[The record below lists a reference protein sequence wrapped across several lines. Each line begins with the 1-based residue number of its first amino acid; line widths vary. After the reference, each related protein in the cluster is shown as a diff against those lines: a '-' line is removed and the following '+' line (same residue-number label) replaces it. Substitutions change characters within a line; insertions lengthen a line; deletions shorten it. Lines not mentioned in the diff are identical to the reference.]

1 MIILFVAIEVPHMKS
16 RLLEAA
22 LLTFGCLAIAS
33 TVYGQPVT
41 LGQTAKFQG
50 LITARNGAD
59 MTVKSQSGDNVV
71 VVLTDNTKVEV
82 KEGLFGARRKQTA
95 VMGLIPGLKVDVHG
109 VGDQGGRVIAT
120 SVSFSGKDLE
130 TAQAIQAGL
139 NPTQKQLQATD
150 QNVAANQKAIGTT
163 QQQVKQ
169 VAGDEADLAKR
180 FGELG
185 DYDVKHEAVVFF
197 AVGGTDISA
206 NGKSDLD
213 KLALQAKALEGY
225 LIEVEGFADSSGNA
239 ALNEKLSLERSQA
252 VVDYLTEHGIS
263 PLHLLAP
270 GAMGTTQ
277 PVASNETAQG
287 RAENRRVVVKVL
299 VNRGLA
305 KH

>member
-1 MIILFVAIEVPHMKS
+1 MQS
-16 RLLEAA
+16 RLLKAA
-22 LLTFGCLAIAS
+22 LLTLGCLAIAS
-33 TVYGQPVT
+33 TVYGQPFT

-139 NPTQKQLQATD
+139 DPTQKQLQATD
-150 QNVAANQKAIGTT
+150 QSVAANQKAIGTT

-169 VAGDEADLAKR
+169 VAGDEADLGKAVR
-180 FGELG
+180 RAWRLRR
-185 DYDVKHEAVVFF
+185 EAPGSRVLP
-197 AVGGTDISA
+197 GGR
-206 NGKSDLD
+206 G
-213 KLALQAKALEGY
+213 GY
-225 LIEVEGFADSSGNA
+225 LGQWQ
-239 ALNEKLSLERSQA
+239 ERSRQA
-252 VVDYLTEHGIS
+252 GAAGQRFAR
-263 PLHLLAP
+263 LADR
-270 GAMGTTQ
+270 
-277 PVASNETAQG
+277 G
-287 RAENRRVVVKVL
+287 RRIRGFVGKRRPE
-299 VNRGLA
+299 
-305 KH
+305 